1 MYLSSSNILQSNS
14 NVNTTLQ
21 IPSLLNFDFNNSNC
35 LLSPDNSFAIFF
47 SDSVVLNVDLKT
59 KRINWYKKLDN
70 NEKIA
75 DLQINSNNEISFIKK
90 LETHNEIVVLSNN
103 NCMNFNELKIKE
115 NILAYKLFQSENS
128 NDYNDM
134 IIIVNDFFQ
143 ISLYQDNLLKK
154 NFSRNI
160 SEDIE
165 NELIQYKNKIVKIDY
180 IPEQKLILFFFDN
193 GLIVIYSLNSF
204 SNENILTSENNL
216 EYVNLINLNKGE
228 DFNYTYD
235 NFRIHKNNYICD
247 NNKGDMD
254 IENNSDINSSKGEN
268 YITTFLMICT
278 NQKCINK
285 RKSTIFVFR
294 IENGKFIPLKN
305 SDDLCNNK
313 ITFDN
318 KEIVDSSI
326 FKYKINNDE
335 NDMSDYIFL
344 IFKNINNL
352 NNNKFTYSTEYSNLF
367 HCFYLDK
374 DTNENENKKNFEIF
388 EIFEEFPNSHIYINN
403 INLSQK
409 KPKIF
414 SISYCK
420 LGEKIVTIE
429 HNNENLN
436 NNIQNLNDLLS
447 SNNYNDYITQL
458 NSINFDEEQFND
470 DIKNKYK
477 EIYDIDLDE
486 DIFKLDNE
494 YNNLNKEDI
503 SKINYFLLNLIA
515 NQSLFKIKNYLLKR
529 NALNTSYI
537 FPIEQICLTC
547 NFLIKCLKNKI
558 KKDKKRNN
566 EIEKLLSIIINILK
580 IVQNRNRAYKGKL
593 FGGEK
598 EIMLEQESMINSM
611 IFDLESLLF
620 IYKIQNL
627 YFNINSNEI
636 NIINNN
642 IIGNSFFNIFSLHNN
657 IDNDFQLEDN
667 EYEKM
672 LENFNNLHLIYL
684 DMFKDEKLS
693 NLFNPK
699 VKNPI
704 SLNALLYYIK
714 FLIFNNYFYIAFPKE
729 INNLNDLNEKDLNKS
744 EYFKK
749 ILPELKNYFEISKAL
764 FILDNG
770 GKNEYPNANISYLI
784 KLLQY
789 ISKERLIMNSEINKI
804 LPLNRNIYEFI
815 EALKENNYLNEAL
828 TIGNSLF
835 SFLSSF
841 DEFNSYLISTLKLKD
856 YPLAYSFLNNCLF
869 LNYQNAEQENK
880 IKQFMNSQEYL
891 EIKKMYYIFYEYL
904 ICNKA
909 IDIIFKLPLNFIEI
923 YIFKEFCEENEKYRE
938 FFIIYFIIIGN
949 ISEAKYYFQKYINL
963 NGDNDSPS
971 KILYANLI
979 KYYEILMNKKVENE
993 KVDEIIEK
1001 ICTENKFLLKIDDNK
1016 EKLNLEEKRKNEF
1029 IKDNIGYS
1037 ESLMKSSIMEN
1048 KIITGTNYNVADYD
1062 RVSSNLMINL
1072 SSNFNKNLSSNY
1084 LSKENKKIHM
1094 NEIKPFS
1101 NSKLSPIK
1109 FENSLSNKNFI
1120 SSQISKNK

>member
-1 MYLSSSNILQSNS
+1 M
-14 NVNTTLQ
+14 
-21 IPSLLNFDFNNSNC
+21 
-35 LLSPDNSFAIFF
+35 
-47 SDSVVLNVDLKT
+47 
-59 KRINWYKKLDN
+59 
-70 NEKIA
+70 
-75 DLQINSNNEISFIKK
+75 
-90 LETHNEIVVLSNN
+90 
-103 NCMNFNELKIKE
+103 
-115 NILAYKLFQSENS
+115 
-128 NDYNDM
+128 
-134 IIIVNDFFQ
+134 
-143 ISLYQDNLLKK
+143 
-154 NFSRNI
+154 
-160 SEDIE
+160 
-165 NELIQYKNKIVKIDY
+165 
-180 IPEQKLILFFFDN
+180 
-193 GLIVIYSLNSF
+193 
-204 SNENILTSENNL
+204 
-216 EYVNLINLNKGE
+216 
-228 DFNYTYD
+228 
-235 NFRIHKNNYICD
+235 
-247 NNKGDMD
+247 
-254 IENNSDINSSKGEN
+254 
-268 YITTFLMICT
+268 
-278 NQKCINK
+278 
-285 RKSTIFVFR
+285 
-294 IENGKFIPLKN
+294 
-305 SDDLCNNK
+305 
-313 ITFDN
+313 TFDK

-335 NDMSDYIFL
+335 NDMSDYIFI
-344 IFKNINNL
+344 IFTNINNL
-352 NNNKFTYSTEYSNLF
+352 NNNKFLYSTEYSNLF
-367 HCFYLDK
+367 HCFNLDK
-374 DTNENENKKNFEIF
+374 DTNENENKKNFEVF
-388 EIFEEFPNSHIYINN
+388 EIFEEIPNSHLYINN

-414 SISYCK
+414 TISYYK

-429 HNNENLN
+429 HNNENLS

-470 DIKNKYK
+470 NIKNKYK

-580 IVQNRNRAYKGKL
+580 IVQNRNKAYKGKL

-598 EIMLEQESMINSM
+598 GIILEQESMINSM

-620 IYKIQNL
+620 IYKMQNL
-627 YFNINSNEI
+627 YFNNYTNEM

-642 IIGNSFFNIFSLHNN
+642 IIGNSFFNIFSLHYN
-657 IDNDFQLEDN
+657 DNEFQLEDN

-693 NLFNPK
+693 NLFNQK

-714 FLIFNNYFYIAFPKE
+714 FLIFNNYFYIVFPKE
-729 INNLNDLNEKDLNKS
+729 INNLYDLNEKDLNKS

-749 ILPELKNYFEISKAL
+749 ILPELKNYFEISKTL
-764 FILDNG
+764 FILDNKG
-770 GKNEYPNANISYLI
+770 QNEYPNENVLYLI

-789 ISKERLIMNSEINKI
+789 ISKERLIINSEINKI

-815 EALKENNYLNEAL
+815 ETLKENNYLNEAL
-828 TIGNSLF
+828 AIGNSLF

-880 IKQFMNSQEYL
+880 IKQFLNSQEYL

-909 IDIIFKLPLNFIEI
+909 IDVIFKLPFNFIEI
-923 YIFKEFCEENEKYRE
+923 
-938 FFIIYFIIIGN
+938 
-949 ISEAKYYFQKYINL
+949 
-963 NGDNDSPS
+963 
-971 KILYANLI
+971 
-979 KYYEILMNKKVENE
+979 
-993 KVDEIIEK
+993 
-1001 ICTENKFLLKIDDNK
+1001 
-1016 EKLNLEEKRKNEF
+1016 
-1029 IKDNIGYS
+1029 
-1037 ESLMKSSIMEN
+1037 
-1048 KIITGTNYNVADYD
+1048 
-1062 RVSSNLMINL
+1062 
-1072 SSNFNKNLSSNY
+1072 
-1084 LSKENKKIHM
+1084 
-1094 NEIKPFS
+1094 
-1101 NSKLSPIK
+1101 
-1109 FENSLSNKNFI
+1109 
-1120 SSQISKNK
+1120 